1 MKSAPLI
8 SAAVV
13 GLSLLSASPAAFA
26 QQTSPA
32 APRAD
37 APPASST
44 GQIAGRVKNGVT
56 GKYLPNA
63 KVAVA
68 GTDIVAFT
76 NETGSFRIAGAPGG
90 PRELVISYA
99 GLDPARV
106 AVTVSPGA
114 AVERDVELS
123 SVARYGQDTAV
134 VKLDSF
140 VVQADLET
148 NAQAVAINEQR
159 HAANLKNVLSTDSFG
174 SVLGNS
180 VGEFLKFIP
189 GVTVGYSGNEV
200 TEFSVRGIGGA
211 MTTFTQDG
219 APMVFGSYAPG
230 SRAFNP
236 YTSDIN
242 DTARIEVAKVP
253 TPSIPADSIGGSI
266 NLVSKSAFERDRPVL
281 RVGLSV
287 IANSKDITWRKTPTS
302 LGDRENHKTLPS
314 VNFDYTLPLSKNF
327 GVVVTGLYF
336 PKASNYSD
344 FRPAYSGAGTGTGAT
359 PANPYLRTLLELEG
373 PRLFTKENLSFKADW
388 RVAKN
393 SVLSLGYKWGRNKTL
408 IGAQH
413 RQADV
418 GAIGTPV
425 PATGLPLA
433 FGADFSRGATGRGVV
448 NLTSLF
454 QEFNGDTTSPSLA
467 WRHDDGRWKID
478 ALLSQSSSMME
489 KDNPGGPFSSI
500 VATLRNPVRVSFTGA
515 GHDRRPLLEVFDA
528 NNARVD
534 LDDIALYQLS
544 SGQEIFYRREAEVR
558 HAELKIK
565 RRLAVFPFPS
575 AIEAG
580 GTRTW
585 KSYDQR
591 QFVRALTWN
600 GPDGNPAT
608 ADPIGAYRM
617 QVYHNQT
624 RFSGGGD
631 TPWLSPDRL
640 WAAWKANPVMFTQTP
655 AQFVAEE
662 NGRIQNSLYVE
673 ETVSALYAQGEARL
687 LRGRLRA
694 LGGVRYEKTEDQGRG
709 PLIDP
714 NAVFVRNANG
724 TFARDAQGN
733 RIRRPD
739 AGAVNSIEQLRL
751 TTRERD
757 YAAERDYD
765 GFFPSLHLTY
775 EFTDALV
782 LRGAY
787 ARTFGRPDWADITP
801 GATVQEADINP
812 GQGGPTNVLGT
823 ITVRNTGLKPWTAH
837 NYDLSLEYYTKAGG
851 IVSAGVFLKEI
862 SDFFGDSQR
871 IATAADLEQL
881 GLDARYLGWM
891 VNSKFNAGDARI
903 SGVELNVRQSLG
915 ALGGWGRH
923 FTVFAN
929 GTRLY
934 LKGNQQA
941 SFASFIP
948 KSANWGVSYSRK
960 KFSVATKWNY
970 RGLDRRVPLAA
981 FGPDGYRYFK
991 ARTSLDLDAAY
1002 VLTRRYTLAATITNV
1017 TNVPAV
1023 TWLEYGSQTPVHARH
1038 AVIFDAGAQYSFALR
1053 ASF

>member
-1 MKSAPLI
+1 MNSTPLI
-8 SAAVV
+8 SVAVV
-13 GLSLLSASPAAFA
+13 GLALLSVSSAASA
-26 QQTSPA
+26 QQTPA
-32 APRAD
+32 TAARAD
-37 APPASST
+37 AAPAST
-44 GQIAGRVKNGVT
+44 GGHIAGRVKNGVT
-56 GKYLPNA
+56 DQYLRNA
-63 KVAVA
+63 KIAVA
-68 GTDIVAFT
+68 GTEIVAFT
-76 NETGSFRIAGAPGG
+76 DETGSFRIAGVPGG
-90 PRELVISYA
+90 LREIVISYT
-99 GLDPARV
+99 GLDPMRAT
-106 AVTVSPGA
+106 VTVAPGS
-114 AVERDVELS
+114 VVDLNVELS
-123 SVARYGQDTAV
+123 SVARYGQDSAV

-148 NAQAVAINEQR
+148 NAQAVATNEQR
-159 HAANLKNVLSTDSFG
+159 HAPNLKNVLSTDSFG

-266 NLVSKSAFERDRPVL
+266 NLVSRSAFERDRPLL
-281 RVGLSV
+281 RVGVSV
-287 IANSKDITWRKTPTS
+287 TANSKDITWKKTPTS

-314 VNFDYTLPLSKNF
+314 VNFDYTLPVTKNF
-327 GVVVTGLYF
+327 GLVLTGLYF

-344 FRPAYSGAGTGTGAT
+344 FRPGYSAAGTGTGAT
-359 PANPYLRTLLELEG
+359 LGNPYLRTLLELEG

-388 RVAKN
+388 RVTKN
-393 SVLSLGYKWGRNKTL
+393 SVLSLGYKWGRNQTL
-408 IGAQH
+408 VGAQN

-418 GAIGTPV
+418 GTVGTPV

-433 FGADFSRGATGRGVV
+433 FGEDFSRGATGRGSV

-454 QEFNGDTTSPSLA
+454 QEFNGGTTSPTLA

-478 ALLSQSSSMME
+478 ALLSQSRSRME

-500 VATLRNPVRVSFTGA
+500 VATLRNPVRVSLTGA
-515 GHDRRPLLEVFDA
+515 GHDRLPLLEVFDA

-534 LDDIALYQLS
+534 LNNIALYQLS
-544 SGQEIFYRREAEVR
+544 SGQEIFYRRETEVR
-558 HAELKIK
+558 NADLKIK
-565 RRLAVFPFPS
+565 RRLDAFRFPS
-575 AIEAG
+575 ALEMG
-580 GTRTW
+580 GTHTW

-608 ADPIGAYRM
+608 ADPIDVYRM

-624 RFSGGGD
+624 QFSGGGD

-640 WAAWKANPVMFTQTP
+640 WAAWKANPILFTQTP
-655 AQFVAEE
+655 AQFVTEE
-662 NGRIQNSLYVE
+662 TGRIQNSLYVE
-673 ETVSALYAQGEARL
+673 EAVSALYLQGDARL
-687 LRGRLRA
+687 LKGRLRV
-694 LGGVRYEKTEDQGRG
+694 LGGVRYEKTVDEGLG
-709 PLIDP
+709 PLVDP
-714 NAVFVRNANG
+714 NAVFVRNADG
-724 TFARDAQGN
+724 TFARNAQGA
-733 RIRRPD
+733 RIRKPE
-739 AGAVNSIEQLRL
+739 AGAANSIEQLRL
-751 TTRERD
+751 TTRERA
-757 YAAERDYD
+757 YAAKRSYD
-765 GFFPSLHLTY
+765 GLFPSLHLTY
-775 EFTDALV
+775 EFSDALM

-787 ARTFGRPDWADITP
+787 AMTFGRPDYADITP
-801 GATVQEADINP
+801 GATVQEADTDP
-812 GQGGPTNVLGT
+812 SQGAPTNVLGT

-837 NYDLSLEYYTKAGG
+837 NYDLSLEYYTKNGG

-862 SDFFGDSQR
+862 SDFFGDDQR
-871 IATAADLEQL
+871 FATQADLDQL
-881 GLDARYLGWM
+881 GLGTRYLGWM

-903 SGVELNVRQSLG
+903 TGVELNMRQSLG
-915 ALGGWGRH
+915 AVGSWGRH

-934 LKGNQQA
+934 LKGQQRA
-941 SFASFIP
+941 SFQSFIP
-948 KSANWGVSYSRK
+948 KSANWGLSYSLK

-991 ARTSLDLDAAY
+991 ARTSLDVDAAY

-1023 TWLEYGSQTPVHARH
+1023 TWLEYGSQTPAHARH
-1038 AVIFDAGAQYSFALR
+1038 AVIFDAGAQYSFAIR